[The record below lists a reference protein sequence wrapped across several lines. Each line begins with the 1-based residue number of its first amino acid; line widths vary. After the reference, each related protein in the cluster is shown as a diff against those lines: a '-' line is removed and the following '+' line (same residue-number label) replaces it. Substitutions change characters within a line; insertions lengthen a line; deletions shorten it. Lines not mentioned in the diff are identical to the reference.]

1 MNEQQ
6 SKSNKEKPN
15 LSIFSLPLNVK
26 DIEKSYALYKK
37 SGFRS
42 IDGAIVQNGL
52 TLKIVNS
59 KIGLFQ
65 GMFSDNIWTFCPND
79 ARTLQKELQAQE
91 ISIKFSSGMDSEK
104 RSASFSISDPNG
116 NLILIK
122 QH

>member
-26 DIEKSYALYKK
+26 GIEKSYAFYKK

-65 GMFSDNIWTFCPND
+65 GMFSDNI
-79 ARTLQKELQAQE
+79 
-91 ISIKFSSGMDSEK
+91 
-104 RSASFSISDPNG
+104 
-116 NLILIK
+116 
-122 QH
+122 